1 MRCDQFGNARSPDDE
16 VIREHEG
23 ERPAFEVF
31 SGTVHRVGDSKLLR
45 LIHPTE
51 SGAGANCSKSIRSG
65 VIPGLPQRLFDSCSC
80 FEMFADRLLAIC
92 DDEDELGDS
101 RSQPLFDTILNE
113 RAIDDWEDFLRDGF
127 RCGKH
132 PGAKAGGQDD
142 SGGNSLH
149 RASMVP
155 CRLALD
161 IQKVRLLLLFE
172 AVYLSPGSILRKRSK
187 VPPKPAPPEPR
198 INERIRVPEVR
209 VIDEEGRQIGVIRTA
224 EALAMA
230 REREVDLVEVAA
242 QASPPVA
249 RLMDFGRFKY
259 EQSKKEREAKKHQV
273 NVQLREVRMK
283 PKIDD
288 HDVDFKTRT
297 AAKLLKQGDKVKV
310 TVMFRGREITH
321 PQIGKAL
328 LDRVLASLEDVA
340 VLEKDAMLE
349 GRHMTIIL
357 APDKKKIAAKAR
369 AAAEAAGGKVPV
381 EDDEEDE
388 AIIAAA
394 EAAPIV
400 GEDDQDDVDDD
411 EDDDDDET
419 GD

>member
-1 MRCDQFGNARSPDDE
+1 
-16 VIREHEG
+16 V
-23 ERPAFEVF
+23 V
-31 SGTVHRVGDSKLLR
+31 V
-45 LIHPTE
+45 
-51 SGAGANCSKSIRSG
+51 
-65 VIPGLPQRLFDSCSC
+65 
-80 FEMFADRLLAIC
+80 
-92 DDEDELGDS
+92 
-101 RSQPLFDTILNE
+101 
-113 RAIDDWEDFLRDGF
+113 
-127 RCGKH
+127 
-132 PGAKAGGQDD
+132 
-142 SGGNSLH
+142 
-149 RASMVP
+149 
-155 CRLALD
+155 
-161 IQKVRLLLLFE
+161 LLLSK
-172 AVYLSPGSILRKRSK
+172 AVYLCPGSSLRKRSK

-198 INERIRVPEVR
+198 INERIRVPELR
-209 VIDEEGRQIGVIRTA
+209 VIDEEGRQIGIVRTA
-224 EALAMA
+224 DALQMA

-259 EQSKKEREAKKHQV
+259 EQAKKEREAKKHQQ

-328 LDRVLASLEDVA
+328 LDRVHSRLEDIA

-369 AAAEAAGGKVPV
+369 AAAAAAEAGQAPV
-381 EDDEEDE
+381 EDEEDE
-388 AIIAAA
+388 AITAAA
-394 EAAPIV
+394 EAAPVV
-400 GEDDQDDVDDD
+400 GDDDYEDDDAVDDD
-411 EDDDDDET
+411 DGA